1 MPRKYS
7 QKDGLSPLELLRAG
21 IDHLNASEAL
31 FKGSPSHYD
40 SAGYLA
46 QLGVELLL
54 KSWLLF
60 VAGEF
65 EGVHQLASLH
75 ANLVSCRAANR
86 LSPQDTE
93 TMRLL
98 DGYSELRYPNLD
110 QPIDVGTEQQ
120 AHNAKLIDTLWNQ
133 MPDALCEAL
142 QSVNPLEKGG
152 RVLMKKKIE

>member
-1 MPRKYS
+1 VPRKYP
-7 QKDGLSPLELLRAG
+7 QQDGLIPLELLRAG
-21 IDHLNASEAL
+21 VDHLSASEAL

-75 ANLVSCRAANR
+75 AHLVSCRAADR
-86 LSPQDTE
+86 LSAQDAE
-93 TMRLL
+93 TMGLL

-110 QPIDVGTEQQ
+110 QPIEVGSEQQ
-120 AHNAKLIDTLWNQ
+120 TRIEALIDTLWDQ
-133 MPDALCEAL
+133 MPAVLCEAL
-142 QSVNPLEKGG
+142 QTVNPLEKGG